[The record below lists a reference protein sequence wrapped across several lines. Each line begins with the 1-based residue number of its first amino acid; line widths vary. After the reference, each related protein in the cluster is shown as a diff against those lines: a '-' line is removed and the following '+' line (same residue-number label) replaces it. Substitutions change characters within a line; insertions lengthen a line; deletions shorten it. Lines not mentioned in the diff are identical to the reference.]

1 MGGQIDYRLVTA
13 HLDCGMWWRYPNEE
27 ESFNEIIGKP
37 KERVS
42 SYFMTDF
49 QNFLDEEMLLNHFE
63 TLWDVSEIRHEQ
75 EYIFDLCLTVPS
87 ILIELIRYDEAEE
100 MIAHCKKFN
109 GGKRI
114 LLHAELELMQASI
127 FVFKGNTQR
136 SRTTQKTHH
145 EILGLL
151 NSARKTFERF
161 DIPEGEAETYYVE
174 ALLHINQFKLLCGFE
189 TDPSVSPDEIRMTH
203 HTS

>member
-27 ESFNEIIGKP
+27 ECFNEIIGKP

-63 TLWDVSEIRHEQ
+63 SIWDLEKTSHEQ

-87 ILIELIRYDEAEE
+87 ILIELLRYDEAEE
-100 MIAHCKKFN
+100 MIVHCKKFN

-114 LLHAELELMQASI
+114 LLHARLELMQASI
-127 FVFKGNTQR
+127 FVFKGNT
-136 SRTTQKTHH
+136 
-145 EILGLL
+145 
-151 NSARKTFERF
+151 
-161 DIPEGEAETYYVE
+161 
-174 ALLHINQFKLLCGFE
+174 
-189 TDPSVSPDEIRMTH
+189 
-203 HTS
+203 